1 MPPAAA
7 AALVFTI
14 SAAVLVLEILAG
26 RLLAPY
32 VGVTLETFTGI
43 IGTVLAGI
51 SLGSWVG
58 GRMADRRD
66 PRTLL
71 GPTIALG
78 GILSLL
84 SVPVVD
90 FLGAGLQG
98 AGPVTIVTLAFCG
111 FFAPAT
117 VLSAV
122 SPAVVK
128 LQLKDL
134 ADTGSVVGRL
144 SAIGTAGAIFGTF
157 ATGFLLVAALPTRP
171 TIRVVGAALVLG
183 GIVLEV
189 WLRRTRANWGT
200 LGAAALVGL
209 LSLASTG
216 PCEFESSYFCGQVIV
231 DEDNPSGRILV
242 LDTLRH
248 SYVDLEDPTNLP
260 FSYAQTMSDVLEFV
274 APPGQAIEVVNVG
287 GAGMSLPRYLAATRP
302 GTRSLVLEIDQT
314 LVDVAQDQLGVVL
327 GDDLR
332 VTIGDGR
339 LTLAEVDDGSVDVVI
354 GDAFGGVSVPWHLTT
369 QEFLEVVHTA
379 LRPGGTYALNMID
392 YGELGFARAE
402 AATLAAVFDHVA
414 IFAPAERLRGEAGGN
429 FVMVASDDPI
439 DVASMLG
446 RNAFRGDDEAVV
458 TTGGSPADLPGVT
471 FADFVRGAQ
480 VLVDDHAPV
489 DTLITPLP
497 TGS

>member
-51 SLGSWVG
+51 SLGSFVG

-78 GILSLL
+78 GILTLAA
-84 SVPVVD
+84 VPLVD
-90 FLGAGLQG
+90 FLGAGMQG
-98 AGPVTIVTLAFCG
+98 ANPGTIVFLAFAG

-122 SPAVVK
+122 NPAVVK

-134 ADTGSVVGRL
+134 ENTGSVVGRL

-157 ATGFLLVAALPTRP
+157 VTGFLLVSALPTRP
-171 TIRVVGAALVLG
+171 TIRVVGVALVLG
-183 GIVLEV
+183 GLALEV
-189 WLRRTRANWGT
+189 WLRKARPNAGT
-200 LGAAALVGL
+200 IVAAVLVGL

-216 PCEFESSYFCGQVIV
+216 PCDFESAYFCGRVVV
-231 DEDNPSGRILV
+231 DEDNASGRILV

-248 SYVDLEDPTNLP
+248 SYVDLDDPTNLP

-274 APPGQAIEVVNVG
+274 APPGEAIEVVNVG

-314 LVDVAQDQLGVVL
+314 LVDVAVEQLGVVL
-327 GDDLR
+327 DDDLR
-332 VTIGDGR
+332 VRIGDGR
-339 LTLAEVDDGSVDVVI
+339 LTLSEVEDGSVDLVI

-369 QEFLEVVHTA
+369 REFLEVVHTS

-392 YGELGFARAE
+392 YGSLDFARAE
-402 AATLAAVFDHVA
+402 AATLADVFDHVA
-414 IFAPAERLRGEAGGN
+414 IFAPAQRLRGEAGGN

-439 DVASMLG
+439 AVADMLA
-446 RNAFRGDDEAVV
+446 RNGLRGDDEAVLV
-458 TTGGSPADLPGVT
+458 SSGSPVELAGT
-471 FADFVRGAQ
+471 SFAAFIAGAR

-497 TGS
+497 SAR